1 MPTNKK
7 MLTALRKL
15 LYSDKDLK
23 DTYQVERKM
32 VNMTH
37 PLVLKSLYKMWDHKV
52 KTMDHEIPVRV
63 FMPREE
69 SQDMNSQNVKE
80 KYPLMIFF
88 HGGGFVTGNIDSYS
102 RVCIRMAN
110 MTRHMI
116 LSVDYRLAPEHPFP
130 AGLEDCYAVVKEVIQ
145 SHQQLNEALS
155 PVTLIGDSAGANLA
169 AAVSLLA
176 RDRGEFKVDRQILL
190 YPATNSDHSDASPY
204 PSVRENGQDYLLTQK
219 RMMDYIDLYVT
230 DKKDLKNPYVAPIL
244 ANDLTNQPETLIITA
259 EYDLLRDEGEDYGY
273 KLRAAG
279 NKVEIQRLPDAIHGF
294 IALMPLFPE
303 VRACYK
309 IINRFLDKGVNDE
322 SL

>member
-23 DTYQVERKM
+23 DTYQIERKM

-37 PLVLKSLYKMWDHKV
+37 PLILKSLYRMWDHKV
-52 KTMDHEIPVRV
+52 CVEDHEIPVRI
-63 FMPREE
+63 FAPH
-69 SQDMNSQNVKE
+69 KE
-80 KYPLMIFF
+80 DKSYPLMIFF

-102 RVCIRMAN
+102 RVCTRMAN
-110 MTRHMI
+110 ITNHII

-130 AGLEDCYAVVKEVIQ
+130 AGLEDCYAVVKEVVESNRSFDKPIK
-145 SHQQLNEALS
+145 SI
-155 PVTLIGDSAGANLA
+155 TLIGDSAGANLA

-204 PSVRENGQDYLLTQK
+204 PSVKENGQDYLLTQK

-244 ANDLTNQPETLIITA
+244 AEDLTNQPETLIITA
-259 EYDLLRDEGEDYGY
+259 EYDLLRDEGEDYGRR
-273 KLRAAG
+273 LQEAG
-279 NKVEIQRLPDAIHGF
+279 NKVEVHRLADSIHGF
-294 IALMPLFPE
+294 IALVPLFPE
-303 VRACYK
+303 VRECYN
-309 IINRFLDKGVNDE
+309 IINRFLDKGEKHE

>member
-23 DTYQVERKM
+23 DTYQLERKM

-37 PLVLKSLYKMWDHKV
+37 PYILKSLYKMWDHKV
-52 KTMDHEIPVRV
+52 KEKDHEIPVRI
-63 FMPREE
+63 FMPR
-69 SQDMNSQNVKE
+69 KE
-80 KYPLMIFF
+80 GDYPLMIFF

-102 RVCIRMAN
+102 RVCTRMAN
-110 MTRHMI
+110 ITNHII

-130 AGLEDCYAVVKEVIQ
+130 AGLEDCYAVVKEVVE
-145 SHQQLNEALS
+145 SHAHLNHPLNS
-155 PVTLIGDSAGANLA
+155 LTLIGDSAGANLA

-230 DKKDLKNPYVAPIL
+230 DKKELKNPYVAPVL
-244 ANDLTNQPETLIITA
+244 ADDLTNQPETLIITA
-259 EYDLLRDEGEDYGY
+259 EYDLLRDEGEDYGH

>member
-23 DTYQVERKM
+23 DTYQIERKM

-52 KTMDHEIPVRV
+52 SVEDHEIPVRI
-63 FMPREE
+63 FMPR
-69 SQDMNSQNVKE
+69 KE
-80 KYPLMIFF
+80 GDYPLMIFF

-102 RVCIRMAN
+102 RVCTRMAN
-110 MTRHMI
+110 MTNHMI

-130 AGLEDCYAVVKEVIQ
+130 AGLEDCYAVVKEIIQ
-145 SHQQLNEALS
+145 SHYHFNQS
-155 PVTLIGDSAGANLA
+155 PRPITLIGDSAGGNLA

-190 YPATNSDHSDASPY
+190 YPATYSDHSDTSPY
-204 PSVRENGQDYLLTQK
+204 PSVKENGQDYLLTQK
-219 RMMDYIDLYVT
+219 RMIDYIDLYVQ
-230 DKKDLKNPYVAPIL
+230 DKRDLNNPYVAPVL
-244 ANDLTNQPETLIITA
+244 AQDLTNQPETLIITA
-259 EYDLLRDEGEDYGY
+259 EYDLLRDEGEDYG
-273 KLRAAG
+273 KRLKEAG
-279 NKVEIQRLPDAIHGF
+279 NEVEIYRLPDSIHGF

-309 IINRFLDKGVNDE
+309 VINRFLNKGGSHE
-322 SL
+322 S